1 MRVAGTALV
10 AHGRGCHSTQAT
22 LQMVR
27 PSVRLLVKLEASA
40 RKAPSVQVDPMN
52 LCLAHPV
59 TIAIGINLTRS
70 LECVQLDI
78 IAMEARSIVTQSTKP
93 LVIGVQRA
101 ITVQLKVPIQHHAY
115 QVLMLIQ
122 NTTSS
127 RTTVN
132 LVSPAC
138 SAQLMD
144 LTIQPEIVLKD
155 STVLLERH
163 NRVLQ
168 TKNVSLV
175 TSVLK
180 AVGYTTHVLLERIS
194 LIPGK
199 VFVTSVLLEVTVI
212 LMKLGRTCHVKEVVR
227 VESLTLLIAPRDTS
241 ALMALSGPSNIHV
254 Q

>member
-27 PSVRLLVKLEASA
+27 PFVRLLVKLEASA
-40 RKAPSVQVDPMN
+40 RKAPSVQLDPMN

-138 SAQLMD
+138 SAQSDIFFFLFVVKQCFWEWNCKCRCANARWF
-144 LTIQPEIVLKD
+144 LGFTPYPLGWLLISALKITALRHLKD
-155 STVLLERH
+155 
-163 NRVLQ
+163 
-168 TKNVSLV
+168 
-175 TSVLK
+175 
-180 AVGYTTHVLLERIS
+180 
-194 LIPGK
+194 
-199 VFVTSVLLEVTVI
+199 
-212 LMKLGRTCHVKEVVR
+212 
-227 VESLTLLIAPRDTS
+227 
-241 ALMALSGPSNIHV
+241 
-254 Q
+254 